1 MSVKTTGLEFNAFMN
16 DKAFWPDETEDS
28 LVYNEDV
35 SMLINGKRDD
45 DFDIDTIQVTDVV
58 VIDDGLVF
66 GLSGDKEMSFESYFK
81 KWRKAQKETSF
92 VVTCG
97 KDDVER
103 IKTLIKSAGGK
114 V

>member
-1 MSVKTTGLEFNAFMN
+1 MSVKTTGLEFKAFYN
-16 DKAFWPDETEDS
+16 DKAFWPEETEDS
-28 LVYNEDV
+28 YVYYEDV
-35 SMLINGKRDD
+35 EISINGVDDD
-45 DFDIDTIQVTDVV
+45 DFHIETIQDSDVIV
-58 VIDDGLVF
+58 LDGGCVF
-66 GLSGDKEMSFESYFK
+66 GLPGDKEMSFEGYFK

-103 IKTLIKSAGGK
+103 IKAMIKAAGGK